1 MAENVTIPHFTYVR
15 DMFSNYLAIK
25 KAVQE
30 YKTAPA
36 GYSLDFG
43 LTDTGKTLLIEVNDG
58 YALGSYGLFYIDY
71 AKLLAA
77 RWAELTG
84 TEDEYKDF

>member
-1 MAENVTIPHFTYVR
+1 MPDPEVIR
-15 DMFSNYLAIK
+15 
-25 KAVQE
+25 KAVQD

-84 TEDEYKDF
+84 TEDEYKDFWYKSTYCFFVL